1 MASPAVITVLIS
13 SLLYSLSF
21 STAAAA
27 TFRCNSTT
35 TCDAIVDYVLP
46 NTTTLNHIKNLFNL
60 KNLRSI
66 LGANNLP
73 LTTPPNF
80 TLPATTA
87 VKIPFPCLCTN
98 GTGKSNKRPMYTV
111 VKDDGLYHIAAKV
124 FSGLV
129 TFQEIQAANN
139 ISDAN
144 LITVG
149 QKLWIPLPCSC
160 DDVDG
165 QRVVHYGHVVPA
177 QSTIEGIA
185 EEFGTSQ
192 DTLLRL
198 NGLASPRDLKA
209 DSILDVPLKGLLL
222 LFFLFFFWTFLFVIG
237 SAGCG
242 FSVCE

>member
-1 MASPAVITVLIS
+1 
-13 SLLYSLSF
+13 
-21 STAAAA
+21 
-27 TFRCNSTT
+27 
-35 TCDAIVDYVLP
+35 
-46 NTTTLNHIKNLFNL
+46 
-60 KNLRSI
+60 
-66 LGANNLP
+66 
-73 LTTPPNF
+73 
-80 TLPATTA
+80 
-87 VKIPFPCLCTN
+87 
-98 GTGKSNKRPMYTV
+98 MYTV